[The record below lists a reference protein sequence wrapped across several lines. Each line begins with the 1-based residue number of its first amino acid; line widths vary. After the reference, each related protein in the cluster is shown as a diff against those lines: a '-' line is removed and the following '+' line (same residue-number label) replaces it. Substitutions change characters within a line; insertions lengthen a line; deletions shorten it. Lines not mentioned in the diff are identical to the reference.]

1 MRLPKKRETRPK
13 QVVGRYQRPRLAA
26 VDPTG
31 IAAIVGGYLLGG
43 VDFGV
48 IVPRIVGVDIYAV
61 GSGNP
66 GAANVVR
73 SLGRTAGGAVLLG
86 DLSKGLLASMAGD
99 LLASDAYGFAAGF
112 AAVAGHCY
120 PLWHRFRG
128 GKGVATGG
136 GVVWW
141 MEPILGLI
149 MLAAYVTVSGVTKR
163 ASAASVTLTAL
174 FVPGL
179 VVFGHRGWSLVWTVA
194 IGLLILFRHRANIV
208 RLVTGREHT
217 IEGPVS

>member
-1 MRLPKKRETRPK
+1 M
-13 QVVGRYQRPRLAA
+13 
-26 VDPTG
+26 DPTG
-31 IAAIVGGYLLGG
+31 ITAIVGGYLLGG